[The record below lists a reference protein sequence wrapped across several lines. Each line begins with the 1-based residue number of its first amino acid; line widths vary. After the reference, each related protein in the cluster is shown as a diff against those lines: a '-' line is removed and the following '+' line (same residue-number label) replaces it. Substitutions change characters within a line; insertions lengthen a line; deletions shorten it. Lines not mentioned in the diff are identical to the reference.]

1 MPTKIRKEQI
11 RIDEF
16 IQALASADW
25 TSDTL
30 TASAAAIMAKINE
43 QIAGVSGAM
52 LYRGAW
58 SAASNESSIKTG
70 YVYVYDGNGTAPTG
84 VTLENGDTL
93 IANTDNASV
102 ATAANWTIVN
112 VNITGAI
119 TTANLVSNLFAYI
132 SNGNTNALTIANDT
146 TNGKLKLTVNF
157 PTVSNGSVISGQ
169 YVSGISINA
178 TTGAITV
185 TKATLPSQTEYEKR
199 IVFDETPIGNVDGRN
214 DAFTTQYSVAPN
226 PPIRQSLYVNGV
238 KQHSGTDVALSI
250 NAEGHGVFKLTASA
264 YIPKSGDI
272 VTCDYIA
279 SEDVVTA

>member
-16 IQALASADW
+16 IQALAAVDW

-30 TASAAAIMAKINE
+30 TASAAAILAKMQE

-58 SAASNESSIKTG
+58 SVAASESSIKTG

-93 IANTDNASV
+93 IANTDNAAV

-112 VNITGAI
+112 VNISGAI
-119 TTANLVSNLFAYI
+119 TTANLVSNLFAYL
-132 SNGNTNALTIANDT
+132 SNGNTNALTITNDT
-146 TNGKLKLTVNF
+146 ANGKLKLTVQF
-157 PTVSNGSVISGQ
+157 PTINGGSDTSGQ
-169 YVSGISINA
+169 YVSGLSINA
-178 TTGAITV
+178 TTGVISVQRSSLPEQTNYERLIVYDATPTGTV
-185 TKATLPSQTEYEKR
+185 NGDNNT
-199 IVFDETPIGNVDGRN
+199 
-214 DAFTTQYSVAPN
+214 FTTPN
-226 PPIRQSLYVNGV
+226 KVVTNLPVRAALYVNGV
-238 KQHSGTDVALSI
+238 RQHAGTDVTVTIDSI
-250 NAEGHGVFKLTASA
+250 SGLAKFVLTASA
-264 YIPKSGDI
+264 YIPKTGDV

-279 SEDVVTA
+279 LEPVTA

>member
-119 TTANLVSNLFAYI
+119 TTANLVSNLFAYL
-132 SNGNTNALTIANDT
+132 SNGNPDALTITNDT
-146 TNGKLKLTVNF
+146 ANGKLKLTVNF
-157 PTVSNGSVISGQ
+157 PTVSGGSATSGK

-178 TTGAITV
+178 STGVISVSKTDLPEQTNYERLIVYDATPTGTV
-185 TKATLPSQTEYEKR
+185 NGDNNT
-199 IVFDETPIGNVDGRN
+199 
-214 DAFTTQYSVAPN
+214 FTTPN
-226 PPIRQSLYVNGV
+226 KVVTNLPVRAALYVNGV
-238 KQHSGTDVALSI
+238 RQHAGTDVTVTIDSSTGYAKF
-250 NAEGHGVFKLTASA
+250 VFTASA
-264 YIPKSGDI
+264 YIPQNGDV

-279 SEDVVTA
+279 LEPVNA